1 MPRYKL
7 TIEYDGSGFVGWQRQ
22 DTGVTVQQALEEAVA
37 EFSGQTVCAYAA
49 GRTDSGVHALGQV
62 VHIDLDGEPEP
73 ETVRDAINFHLKP
86 APVAVLTAETVG
98 EDFHARISAAQRAYV
113 YRIANRRAPLA
124 VDRDRA
130 WWVPTPLHTEAMAA
144 AAGALLGRHDFTS
157 FRAAGCQADSPIRTL
172 DTLDVTGVG
181 GDIRVTVRARSFLY
195 RQVRNI
201 VGTLRLVGEGKW
213 TPGDVAGA
221 LAARDRSA
229 GGPTAP
235 AHGLYLLEV
244 VY

>member
-22 DTGVTVQQALEEAVA
+22 DNGVSVQQALEEAIA
-37 EFSGQTVCAYAA
+37 EFSGQAVTAYAA

-62 VHIDLDGEPEP
+62 VHIDLDGEPGP

-86 APVAVLTAETVG
+86 APVAVLAAETADG
-98 EDFHARISAAQRAYV
+98 DFNARTSATKRAYL

-130 WWVPTPLHTEAMAA
+130 WWVPTPLDPDAMAD
-144 AAGALLGRHDFTS
+144 GARELLGRHDFTT
-157 FRAAGCQADSPIRTL
+157 FRAAGCQAASPVK
-172 DTLDVTGVG
+172 TLDVLDVA
-181 GDIRVTVRARSFLY
+181 GDGDEIRVTVRARSFLY

-201 VGTLRLVGEGKW
+201 VGTLALVGEGKW
-213 TPGDVAGA
+213 SPGDVGSA

>member
-22 DTGVTVQQALEEAVA
+22 DNGLSVQQVLEEAIA
-37 EFSGQTVCAYAA
+37 GFSGKSVIAHAA

-62 VHIDLDGEPEP
+62 VHFDLEGGPGPD
-73 ETVRDAINFHLKP
+73 TVRDALNFHLKP
-86 APVAVLTAETVG
+86 APVSVLAAEVAVG
-98 EDFHARISAAQRAYV
+98 DFHARTSASGRAYL

-130 WWVPTPLHTEAMAA
+130 WWVPTPLDPDAMAEA
-144 AAGALLGRHDFTS
+144 ARALLGRHDFTT
-157 FRAAGCQADSPIRTL
+157 FRAAGCQAASPLKTL
-172 DTLDVTGVG
+172 DALDVARD
-181 GDIRVTVRARSFLY
+181 GDEIRITARARSFLY
-195 RQVRNI
+195 RQVRNM

-213 TPGDVAGA
+213 MPGDLGAA
-221 LAARDRSA
+221 LAARERAA

>member
-22 DTGVTVQQALEEAVA
+22 DNGVSVQQVLEEAISG
-37 EFSGQTVCAYAA
+37 FSGQTVTAYAA
-49 GRTDSGVHALGQV
+49 GRPDSGVHALGQV
-62 VHIDLDGEPEP
+62 VHIDLENGPGP

-86 APVAVLTAETVG
+86 APVSVLAAEAADG
-98 EDFHARISAAQRAYV
+98 DFHARIGATERAYL
-113 YRIANRRAPLA
+113 YRITNRRAPLA

-130 WWVPTPLHTEAMAA
+130 WWVPTPLDTDAMAEA
-144 AAGALLGRHDFTS
+144 ARVLLGRHDFTT
-157 FRAAGCQADSPIRTL
+157 FRAAGCQAASPVK
-172 DTLDVTGVG
+172 TLDVLDVAAVG
-181 GDIRVTVRARSFLY
+181 DEIRVTVRARSFLY
-195 RQVRNI
+195 RQVRNM

-213 TPGDVAGA
+213 TPADLGAA

>member
-22 DTGVTVQQALEEAVA
+22 DNGVSVQQALEEAIVV
-37 EFSGQTVCAYAA
+37 FSGQAVTAYGA

-62 VHIDLDGEPEP
+62 VHIDLDGDPGP
-73 ETVRDAINFHLKP
+73 ETIRDAINFHLKP
-86 APVAVLTAETVG
+86 APVAVLTAEAADG
-98 EDFHARISAAQRAYV
+98 DFHARTSATERAYL

-130 WWVPTPLHTEAMAA
+130 WWVPTLLDTDAMAEA
-144 AAGALLGRHDFTS
+144 ASAMLGRHDFTT
-157 FRAAGCQADSPIRTL
+157 FRAAGCQAVSPVK
-172 DTLDVTGVG
+172 TLDVLDVE
-181 GDIRVTVRARSFLY
+181 GDGEEIRVTVRARSFLY
-195 RQVRNI
+195 RQVRNM
-201 VGTLRLVGEGKW
+201 VGTMRLVGEGKW
-213 TPGDVAGA
+213 TPDDMVRA

-244 VY
+244 MY